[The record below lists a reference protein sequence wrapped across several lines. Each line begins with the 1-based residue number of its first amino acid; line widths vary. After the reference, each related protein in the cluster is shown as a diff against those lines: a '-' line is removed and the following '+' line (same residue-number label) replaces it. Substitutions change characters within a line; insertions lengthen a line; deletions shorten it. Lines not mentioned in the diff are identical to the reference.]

1 MGKGRFKAARQ
12 VSSCRLSAAFLFPF
26 ALAFKLG
33 VGLGLT
39 SDMGTAGHGISDGET
54 LFKRT
59 IVTDAGASEYRIDGK
74 KVTEKEYQSK
84 LKSVGLLVKSR
95 NFLVFQNEV
104 EKVAQK
110 SPKELTE
117 LIERISGS
125 EVWHNSLPCQV
136 SLVALRAK

>member
-1 MGKGRFKAARQ
+1 MRF
-12 VSSCRLSAAFLFPF
+12 
-26 ALAFKLG
+26 
-33 VGLGLT
+33 T
-39 SDMGTAGHGISDGET
+39 
-54 LFKRT
+54 RT
-59 IVTDAGASEYRIDGK
+59 ILQSDSSEYRIDGK
-74 KVTEKEYQSK
+74 KVTEKDYQAR

-125 EVWHNSLPCQV
+125 EVWYPIPC
-136 SLVALRAK
+136 AKREND

>member
-1 MGKGRFKAARQ
+1 M
-12 VSSCRLSAAFLFPF
+12 P
-26 ALAFKLG
+26 
-33 VGLGLT
+33 
-39 SDMGTAGHGISDGET
+39 SD
-54 LFKRT
+54 
-59 IVTDAGASEYRIDGK
+59 ASEYRINGR
-74 KVTEKEYQSK
+74 KVSEKDYQAK

-125 EVWHNSLPCQV
+125 EVCLPSPLPTLLPGQAICFTNSHQTPANRTTKPTMTGCRKRKRRAAIRSSDYIGAR
-136 SLVALRAK
+136 SL

>member
-1 MGKGRFKAARQ
+1 MNCDASFGGDWWMLNRGEDEGNSEGEIRF
-12 VSSCRLSAAFLFPF
+12 
-26 ALAFKLG
+26 
-33 VGLGLT
+33 T
-39 SDMGTAGHGISDGET
+39 
-54 LFKRT
+54 RT
-59 IVTDAGASEYRIDGK
+59 ILPSDASEYRIDGR
-74 KVTEKEYQSK
+74 KVPEKEYQAK

-125 EVWHNSLPCQV
+125 EVSPVVLGLVPSCRLFRAPCSAEKTDVSHYRFDLP
-136 SLVALRAK
+136 LRDA

>member
-1 MGKGRFKAARQ
+1 M
-12 VSSCRLSAAFLFPF
+12 
-26 ALAFKLG
+26 
-33 VGLGLT
+33 
-39 SDMGTAGHGISDGET
+39 
-54 LFKRT
+54 
-59 IVTDAGASEYRIDGK
+59 
-74 KVTEKEYQSK
+74 TEKDYQAK

-125 EVWHNSLPCQV
+125 EVCRPLFPPYLLSSSV
-136 SLVALRAK
+136 SPGRVRGMQTSDE

>member
-1 MGKGRFKAARQ
+1 MCF
-12 VSSCRLSAAFLFPF
+12 
-26 ALAFKLG
+26 
-33 VGLGLT
+33 T
-39 SDMGTAGHGISDGET
+39 
-54 LFKRT
+54 RT
-59 IVTDAGASEYRIDGK
+59 ILPSDASEYRIDGR
-74 KVTEKEYQSK
+74 KVTEKDYQAR

-125 EVWHNSLPCQV
+125 EVCPPFLSLYPLSCVV
-136 SLVALRAK
+136 SPGGERGMQTRAE

>member
-1 MGKGRFKAARQ
+1 M
-12 VSSCRLSAAFLFPF
+12 P
-26 ALAFKLG
+26 
-33 VGLGLT
+33 
-39 SDMGTAGHGISDGET
+39 SD
-54 LFKRT
+54 
-59 IVTDAGASEYRIDGK
+59 ASEYRINGR
-74 KVTEKEYQSK
+74 KVSEKDYQTK

-125 EVWHNSLPCQV
+125 EVFLP
-136 SLVALRAK
+136 SPLPPFYRARLFAPRILTKHLQTGPQSRL